1 MIIISSVEQK
11 ERRYCMDYRSQRIF
25 TPDEYARIV
34 FNRKVTGKT
43 VRNWI
48 LKGCM
53 PVNTTV
59 NQTPTGRYLI
69 EVDDTKCKSKADA
82 LLQQLCKRN
91 K

>member
-1 MIIISSVEQK
+1 MN
-11 ERRYCMDYRSQRIF
+11 YRSQRIF

-34 FNRKVTGKT
+34 FNQKVTGKT

-53 PVNTTV
+53 PVNTSV

-69 EVDDTKCKSKADA
+69 EVDDTKCKCENFVIACLIVSSI
-82 LLQQLCKRN
+82 RP
-91 K
+91 